1 MFVPFKRDDDKEFA
15 VLWVRAVGPKS
26 LTGEL
31 LDIFRKGM
39 VGMESKIREVIARDF
54 EAVRTC

>member
-1 MFVPFKRDDDKEFA
+1 MGPGG
-15 VLWVRAVGPKS
+15 GPKS
-26 LTGEL
+26 LAGEL

-54 EAVRTC
+54 EAVKTR

>member
-1 MFVPFKRDDDKEFA
+1 MSVPFKRDDDKEFA

-31 LDIFRKGM
+31 QKIFRKGM
-39 VGMESKIREVIARDF
+39 GEMESKIQELLGRDF